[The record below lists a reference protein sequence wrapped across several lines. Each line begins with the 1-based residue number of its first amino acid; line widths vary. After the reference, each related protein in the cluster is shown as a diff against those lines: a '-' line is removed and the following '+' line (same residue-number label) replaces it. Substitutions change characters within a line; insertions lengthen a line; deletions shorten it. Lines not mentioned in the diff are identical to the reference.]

1 MTKTLENLFFQ
12 QERSAAP
19 EVNPDSGQG
28 SGLEGRRKNSGLEV
42 EVFRHLQVGTLA
54 LLIDFISLPPSL
66 LDLTSFKYSCQPNG
80 YFSDG
85 ERTTDN
91 QS

>member
-42 EVFRHLQVGTLA
+42 EIFCHLQVGTLA
-54 LLIDFISLPPSL
+54 L
-66 LDLTSFKYSCQPNG
+66 
-80 YFSDG
+80 
-85 ERTTDN
+85 
-91 QS
+91 